1 MLVIP
6 SLSGKFPILHRH
18 AIFFSESDLLTSFC
32 YDYDS
37 FHNFSASS
45 PCDDYSSPFDPN
57 SAAEEMLFQLSAS
70 SSNNNN
76 PTPPDSPSDGE
87 PLIMD
92 PSSLLMSSTA
102 DDVFFGATTDLK
114 VESNAFEN
122 SAFWLE

>member
-1 MLVIP
+1 M
-6 SLSGKFPILHRH
+6 SLLGKFFTHLSLY
-18 AIFFSESDLLTSFC
+18 FVGNVVLTSFC

-45 PCDDYSSPFDPN
+45 PCDDYSSPFDPI
-57 SAAEEMLFQLSAS
+57 SAAEDMLFQLSASS

-76 PTPPDSPSDGE
+76 PTPPDSPSANGE

-92 PSSLLMSSTA
+92 PLAMVSHA
-102 DDVFFGATTDLK
+102 DDVFFGAATDLK
-114 VESNAFEN
+114 VEGNAFEN